1 VGLLILENT
10 HRIKMFKEDSAK
22 LCATYIT
29 QVVERVKSVK
39 KGRN

>member
-10 HRIKMFKEDSAK
+10 QRIRMFQEDSAK

-29 QVVERVKSVK
+29 QVIERIKVK
-39 KGRN
+39 KGKN